1 MNKKQPT
8 LQLTE
13 PMAALKAMTPEAR
26 DSIPHDSLMEQD
38 MITISQLPFK
48 VGRESRVRNIEGKQ
62 VKTERSKL
70 GDRGPNNNLYLIDIC
85 RPLHISR
92 EHFQIEIDSS
102 GYILID
108 RGSAC
113 GTAVGTTTI
122 GGHDSGGGARLNDG
136 DIIAVGAKD
145 TPYLFK
151 FVVLENQS

>member
-1 MNKKQPT
+1 MNEKQST

-13 PMAALKAMTPEAR
+13 SVAALKAITPEAR
-26 DSIPHDSLMEQD
+26 DSIPHDSLVEQD
-38 MITISQLPFK
+38 MVIINQLPFK
-48 VGRESRVRNIEGKQ
+48 VGRESRVKSIEGKQ

-70 GDRGPNNNLYLIDIC
+70 GDREPNNDLYLIDIC

-113 GTAVGTTTI
+113 GTTVGATTI
-122 GGHDSGGGARLNDG
+122 GGHDSGGGIKLNDG
-136 DIIAVGAKD
+136 DIIAVGAKG
-145 TPYLFK
+145 TFYQFK
-151 FVVLENQS
+151 FIVFESQG